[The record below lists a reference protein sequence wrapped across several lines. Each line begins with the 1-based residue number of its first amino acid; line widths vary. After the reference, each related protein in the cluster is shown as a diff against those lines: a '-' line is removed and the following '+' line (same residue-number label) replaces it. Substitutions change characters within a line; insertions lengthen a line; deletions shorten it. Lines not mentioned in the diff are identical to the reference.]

1 MERVVL
7 PLAVCILLQVLLY
20 LKDKKASIH
29 QREVRVVRKFKKY
42 NLLTLFPR
50 SRCFLVL
57 EDSRGHQLTRDV
69 SKGLYDQ
76 FVEGQQGLLITKGSQ
91 LISFETR

>member
-1 MERVVL
+1 MRSVLVPLVVC
-7 PLAVCILLQVLLY
+7 AILQSLLY
-20 LKDKKASIH
+20 LKNKKAPIN
-29 QREVRVVRKFKKY
+29 QREVRVVKKFKQYK
-42 NLLTLFPR
+42 LLTLFPR
-50 SRCFLVL
+50 SRCFLVF
-57 EDSRGHQLTRDV
+57 EDSSGHQLTRDV

>member
-1 MERVVL
+1 MRSVLVPLVVC
-7 PLAVCILLQVLLY
+7 AILQSLLY
-20 LKDKKASIH
+20 LKNKKAPIN
-29 QREVRVVRKFKKY
+29 QREVKVVKKFKKY

-57 EDSRGHQLTRDV
+57 EDSSGHHWTQDI
-69 SKGLYDQ
+69 SKELYDQ
-76 FVEGQQGLLITKGSQ
+76 LVEGQQGLLVTKGSQ